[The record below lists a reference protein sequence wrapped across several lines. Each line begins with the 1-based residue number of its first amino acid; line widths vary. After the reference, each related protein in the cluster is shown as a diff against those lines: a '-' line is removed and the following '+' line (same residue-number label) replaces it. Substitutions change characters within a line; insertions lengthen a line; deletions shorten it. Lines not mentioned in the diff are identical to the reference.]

1 MSLCDKFCF
10 IHNSLGIFYRIKS
23 LSLLKLIC
31 LSAKCHGYIQRLCGH
46 WRSNQR

>member
-10 IHNSLGIFYRIKS
+10 IHSSLGIFYRIKL
-23 LSLLKLIC
+23 LSLFKLIC